1 MTANRLVTIY
11 SQALAIGGPVV
22 LGVALVA
29 DQRWTGQLFDM
40 AGMLV
45 AALLLRGA
53 QVPLSKYSYLT
64 QTSLVALAG
73 SLLVGVP
80 ATAVA
85 VAGGVL
91 LADWLW
97 QKKMFRAALVNLG
110 REVIALMG
118 AYGVYAGILRLSDV
132 TAPGLR
138 VERL

>member
-45 AALLLRGA
+45 AAVLLRGA

-97 QKKMFRAALVNLG
+97 QK
-110 REVIALMG
+110 
-118 AYGVYAGILRLSDV
+118 
-132 TAPGLR
+132 
-138 VERL
+138 